1 MDAAAAGVAPA
12 LLQIDSGSSRLVC
25 KGAPLTPQNTL
36 DALMAVILSR
46 RANPS
51 EKSYTATLLAG
62 GVDKIGR
69 KITEEAGEVVEAAAE
84 AGEEGRRHLIHEAA
98 DLVYHL
104 WVMLAH
110 RDVPLSD
117 LEAELARRFGTS
129 GLEEKAA
136 R

>member
-1 MDAAAAGVAPA
+1 MDVQSILAP
-12 LLQIDSGSSRLVC
+12 SGPVC

-36 DALMAVILSR
+36 DALMAVILDR

-62 GVDKIGR
+62 GVEKIGR
-69 KITEEAGEVVEAAAE
+69 KIAEEAGEVVEAAGE

-104 WVMLAH
+104 WVMLAL
-110 RDVPLSD
+110 RDVPLSE

-136 R
+136 RPASKPSA